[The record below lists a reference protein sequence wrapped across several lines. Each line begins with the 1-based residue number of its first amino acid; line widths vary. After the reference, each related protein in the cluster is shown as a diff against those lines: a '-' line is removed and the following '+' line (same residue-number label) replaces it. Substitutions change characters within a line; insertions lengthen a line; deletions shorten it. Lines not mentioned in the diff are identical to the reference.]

1 MKKAVLLC
9 IMFILLFISLFPMLS
24 MFYTSVIPSGTLTKV
39 VKERYINDF
48 ETKYAS
54 YLKRK
59 VKGDSISLRNESPS
73 STTSLAANG
82 RVELLTDKLDVRVA
96 KYIEFWVK
104 GSGSFSVEII
114 DAFGGKYAENFT
126 AQPEWK
132 KFTIKQKEIK
142 DIDLRYI
149 SKLAFDFEGDKEFL
163 LDDVKLVYRFP
174 TLLNYVNV
182 LKEDMFSRYILNS
195 LLVSVIVVAGNL
207 IFSTMVGYAFARRR
221 FWGKKILFSLILS
234 TMMIPTQVTIIPVF
248 MLMKQFGW
256 IDTYLALTIPML
268 VTPFNIFLL
277 KQYVEQLPV
286 ELEEAAYVD
295 GASTLQIVFK
305 IIFPLSKLSL
315 AVMGINTFI
324 STWNDL
330 FYPLVVTNSR
340 EMRTAQVGLAM
351 YQKLNQ
357 IDWPRLM
364 AASSIIGL
372 PVIIMFLIFQKQII
386 SGVTKGAV
394 KG

>member
-195 LLVSVIVVAGNL
+195 LIVSVIVVAGNL

-305 IIFPLSKLSL
+305 IIFPLSKPSL

>member
-1 MKKAVLLC
+1 MKKIILLC
-9 IMFILLFISLFPMLS
+9 IMFALLFISLFPMLS

-48 ETKYAS
+48 ETKYVS
-54 YLKRK
+54 YLQRK
-59 VKGDSISLRNESPS
+59 VKGENINLVDDSPN
-73 STTSLAANG
+73 STTSLAAIG

-104 GSGSFSVEII
+104 GSGNFSVEII
-114 DAFGGKYAENFT
+114 DAFGGKYTENFT

-132 KFTIKQKEIK
+132 KFTIKQKGIK
-142 DIDLRYI
+142 DIDLRYV
-149 SKLAFDFEGDKEFL
+149 SKFAFNFEDGKEFL

-195 LLVSVIVVAGNL
+195 LIVSVIVVAGNL

-221 FWGKKILFSLILS
+221 FWGKNILFSLILS
-234 TMMIPTQVTIIPVF
+234 TMMIPPQVTIIPVF
-248 MLMKQFGW
+248 MLMKKLGW

-277 KQYVEQLPV
+277 KQYIEQLPI

-295 GASTLQIVFK
+295 GASTMQIVFK
-305 IIFPLSKLSL
+305 IVFPLSRPSL

-330 FYPLVVTNSR
+330 FYPLIVTNSR

-372 PVIIMFLIFQKQII
+372 PVIIMFLLFQKQII
-386 SGVTKGAV
+386 SGVTKGDV

>member
-73 STTSLAANG
+73 STTSLAVNG

-104 GSGSFSVEII
+104 GSGNFSVEII
-114 DAFGGKYAENFT
+114 DAFGGKYTENFT

-149 SKLAFDFEGDKEFL
+149 SKFAFDFEGAEEFL

-195 LLVSVIVVAGNL
+195 LIVSVIVVAGNL
-207 IFSTMVGYAFARRR
+207 LFSTMVGYAFARRR
-221 FWGKKILFSLILS
+221 FWGKNILFSLILS

-305 IIFPLSKLSL
+305 IIFPLSKPSL

>member
-73 STTSLAANG
+73 STTSLAVNG

-126 AQPEWK
+126 AQSEWK
-132 KFTIKQKEIK
+132 KFTIKQNEIK

-195 LLVSVIVVAGNL
+195 LIVSVIVVAGNL
-207 IFSTMVGYAFARRR
+207 LFSTMVGYAFARRR

-305 IIFPLSKLSL
+305 IIFPLSKPSL

>member
-1 MKKAVLLC
+1 
-9 IMFILLFISLFPMLS
+9 

-126 AQPEWK
+126 AQSEWK

-174 TLLNYVNV
+174 TFAQLRERTKGRYVLTVHTEQFDRLCNSC
-182 LKEDMFSRYILNS
+182 SRQS
-195 LLVSVIVVAGNL
+195 
-207 IFSTMVGYAFARRR
+207 
-221 FWGKKILFSLILS
+221 
-234 TMMIPTQVTIIPVF
+234 
-248 MLMKQFGW
+248 
-256 IDTYLALTIPML
+256 
-268 VTPFNIFLL
+268 
-277 KQYVEQLPV
+277 
-286 ELEEAAYVD
+286 
-295 GASTLQIVFK
+295 
-305 IIFPLSKLSL
+305 
-315 AVMGINTFI
+315 
-324 STWNDL
+324 DL
-330 FYPLVVTNSR
+330 FYD
-340 EMRTAQVGLAM
+340 G
-351 YQKLNQ
+351 
-357 IDWPRLM
+357 RLC
-364 AASSIIGL
+364 L
-372 PVIIMFLIFQKQII
+372 C
-386 SGVTKGAV
+386 
-394 KG
+394 